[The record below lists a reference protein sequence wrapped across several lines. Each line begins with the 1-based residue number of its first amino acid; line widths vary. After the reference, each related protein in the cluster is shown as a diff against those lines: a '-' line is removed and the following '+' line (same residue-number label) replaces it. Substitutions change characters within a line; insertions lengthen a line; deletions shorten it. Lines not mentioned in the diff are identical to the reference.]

1 MKQISKE
8 FLDSIK
14 EKLQDCNT
22 GDTKIDHVIA
32 DQSLCDLLIEL
43 GYKDIVNLYLTVDK
57 RFA

>member
-32 DQSLCDLLIEL
+32 DQSLCDLF
-43 GYKDIVNLYLTVDK
+43 GYDPAKLY
-57 RFA
+57 RQSA